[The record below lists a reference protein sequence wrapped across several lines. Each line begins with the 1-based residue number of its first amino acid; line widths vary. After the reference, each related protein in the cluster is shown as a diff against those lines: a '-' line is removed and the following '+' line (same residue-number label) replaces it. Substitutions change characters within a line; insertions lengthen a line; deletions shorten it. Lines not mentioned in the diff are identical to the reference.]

1 MEKYF
6 NINYEFSPR
15 EVGRR
20 IDEQLSKNESDY
32 ICVADGVILNNAN
45 RKPDY
50 LKIVNGGMIAI
61 CDSGY
66 VPLYI
71 KWLYGKRYPQ
81 YCGSQIF
88 KDLVSS
94 QKYRMFFMGTN
105 QRTLDGLRENL
116 KAMNPKVE
124 NMSFY
129 ELPFK
134 AVDEFDYPAIAKM
147 VNEDGADIIWVALG
161 APKQEIFMSKL
172 KPYLKRGVMIAV
184 GAAFKFYSGQ
194 DEKRAPKWMLDAHL
208 EFVYRIFCDPKKQ
221 LKRCGWIVVTLPKL
235 LYQEWKRKRFMQL

>member
-50 LKIVNGGMIAI
+50 LKIVNGGMFAI

-81 YCGSQIF
+81 YCGSQI
-88 KDLVSS
+88 S
-94 QKYRMFFMGTN
+94 
-105 QRTLDGLRENL
+105 RTWSVRRNTGCSLWVPTREH
-116 KAMNPKVE
+116 
-124 NMSFY
+124 ST
-129 ELPFK
+129 
-134 AVDEFDYPAIAKM
+134 
-147 VNEDGADIIWVALG
+147 G
-161 APKQEIFMSKL
+161 
-172 KPYLKRGVMIAV
+172 
-184 GAAFKFYSGQ
+184 
-194 DEKRAPKWMLDAHL
+194 
-208 EFVYRIFCDPKKQ
+208 
-221 LKRCGWIVVTLPKL
+221 
-235 LYQEWKRKRFMQL
+235 

>member
-1 MEKYF
+1 MSF
-6 NINYEFSPR
+6 NINYEFSPE
-15 EVGRR
+15 EVWRR
-20 IDEQLSKNESDY
+20 IDLQLSKNEANY

-50 LKIVNGGMIAI
+50 LKIVNGGMFAI

-105 QRTLDGLRENL
+105 QRTLDGLKENL

-147 VNEDGADIIWVALG
+147 VNEDGADII
-161 APKQEIFMSKL
+161 
-172 KPYLKRGVMIAV
+172 
-184 GAAFKFYSGQ
+184 
-194 DEKRAPKWMLDAHL
+194 
-208 EFVYRIFCDPKKQ
+208 
-221 LKRCGWIVVTLPKL
+221 
-235 LYQEWKRKRFMQL
+235 

>member
-6 NINYEFSPR
+6 NINYEFSPQ

-50 LKIVNGGMIAI
+50 LKIVNGGMFAI

-116 KAMNPKVE
+116 MEMNPAVKD
-124 NMSFY
+124 MSFY

-147 VNEDGADIIWVALG
+147 VNEAGADIIWVALG

-172 KPYLKRGVMIAV
+172 KPYLKRGGDDCRGGCLQV
-184 GAAFKFYSGQ
+184 
-194 DEKRAPKWMLDAHL
+194 L
-208 EFVYRIFCDPKKQ
+208 
-221 LKRCGWIVVTLPKL
+221 
-235 LYQEWKRKRFMQL
+235 